1 MVQGQENG
9 SIFSQSNPECNNL
22 KSQNSIDIQGSHPS
36 ISLDALDAD
45 APFHSPDSYKI
56 HRSRHYVKWGIEWQT
71 LCFVILL
78 ASCEYALATGHHL
91 CFSSLNK
98 TAAGF
103 VTIFAYAT
111 SSLFAA
117 AIGAA
122 YDQHLWTLFKQDS
135 FSLNGLD
142 DLLALKS
149 TPSGSF
155 NVEVLAPAKLAVLS
169 ASVPGRLIALAA
181 IAPPATLSVVL
192 GISIESQPAES
203 SEGFYYPRFDT
214 IARPTGE
221 LSALTPSAA
230 ERMDV
235 LPYYI
240 LADNSSYYLQFW
252 GPTIKCSPSTDV
264 QKQIFNKFSA
274 SLPVDTTTPY
284 SLPFADTI
292 FTPNLTLFF
301 SFEPGFPIFIFSAFT
316 SLFADFGSFDFD
328 NQNLWSLLSNSSIH
342 SKSKIQLWLQT
353 S

>member
-1 MVQGQENG
+1 M
-9 SIFSQSNPECNNL
+9 
-22 KSQNSIDIQGSHPS
+22 
-36 ISLDALDAD
+36 
-45 APFHSPDSYKI
+45 SY
-56 HRSRHYVKWGIEWQT
+56 
-71 LCFVILL
+71 
-78 ASCEYALATGHHL
+78 
-91 CFSSLNK
+91 
-98 TAAGF
+98 
-103 VTIFAYAT
+103 
-111 SSLFAA
+111 
-117 AIGAA
+117 
-122 YDQHLWTLFKQDS
+122 QDS

-155 NVEVLAPAKLAVLS
+155 NVEVLAPAKFAVLS

-192 GISIESQPAES
+192 GISIESQPAEVPALDWS

-284 SLPFADTI
+284 SLPIVDQSMPLRNPKHAQRNSTDFR
-292 FTPNLTLFF
+292 
-301 SFEPGFPIFIFSAFT
+301 EPGKGATKEIARTDRSVEVKHLAFGFEDDEEGWG
-316 SLFADFGSFDFD
+316 L
-328 NQNLWSLLSNSSIH
+328 NL
-342 SKSKIQLWLQT
+342 K
-353 S
+353 